1 VERRIIVVSGPES
14 SGKSQLCR
22 ELSEKLDIPWVAE
35 YARMYLEKN
44 GPEYSKASLQEI
56 YQKHLAHQAQALKKH
71 PEGNILL
78 DTDSFNYLI
87 WNRRVFNFD
96 PAPLMEQI
104 LREQEHSYLLCYP
117 DLEWEPD
124 PLRENP
130 IDRLDIFHENLAL
143 IQEYNRPYAIV
154 KGQKKERLSN
164 ALDALQKLL

>member
-1 VERRIIVVSGPES
+1 MERRIIVVSGPES

-22 ELSEKLDIPWVAE
+22 ELSEKLNIPWVAE

-44 GPEYSKASLQEI
+44 GPEYSKDSLQEI
-56 YQKHLAHQAQALKKH
+56 YQSHLAHQAQALQKQTN
-71 PEGNILL
+71 GNILL

-87 WNRRVFNFD
+87 WNRRVFDFD
-96 PAPLMEQI
+96 PPLLMQQI
-104 LREQEHSYLLCYP
+104 LKEQEHRYLLCYP
-117 DLEWEPD
+117 DLEWEAD

-143 IQEYNRPYAIV
+143 IQAYNRPYAIV